1 MEPMMGNLLLRVAE
15 FVKRYA
21 LWLPGGRVLV
31 ACSGG
36 ADSLALLSLVLAL
49 KEKQHLTVWAAHFDH
64 GIRGAASREDA
75 AFVAAFSAS
84 RGIVCRVGRDDV
96 PQYAARHGL
105 SLEMA
110 ARERRYH
117 FLQRTA
123 AEMGEGAVIATGHH
137 ADDQA
142 ETVLMRILRGTGLY
156 GLSAMRARRGNI
168 VRPLLKVSRAEI
180 EEYCVAHDLA
190 PRQDVTNGEMDAVRN
205 RIRLELMPLL
215 REKYNPEVRTA
226 LCRLADMAQEAGD
239 GWRRQV
245 DALWSKAVRSK
256 PDGWAVEGAVF
267 ARESAPLQEGLLRR
281 LAESLGEVMRFRF
294 AHYEAL
300 KALLVKGGTGARI
313 DLPGRWR
320 GEMVYGVLEI
330 SPLRAAQVPWAAR
343 RLSAPGALLLP
354 ALDLLVEATVVA
366 ALPDDLGARVIA
378 VDGDALPFPWEIRTR
393 RAGDWLHVEQGTK
406 KLKNLFI
413 DAKVPRAARAAVPL
427 FVAQDRIF
435 WVGGL
440 RQAAFG
446 RVTSKTKRILRV
458 TLRQASAGEESS

>member
-1 MEPMMGNLLLRVAE
+1 MAYG
-15 FVKRYA
+15 
-21 LWLPGGRVLV
+21 
-31 ACSGG
+31 
-36 ADSLALLSLVLAL
+36 
-49 KEKQHLTVWAAHFDH
+49 
-64 GIRGAASREDA
+64 GAASREDA

-96 PQYAARHGL
+96 PQYAAHHGL

-168 VRPLLKVSRAEI
+168 VRPLMEVSRAEI
-180 EEYCVAHDLA
+180 EEYCVTHGLA

-215 REKYNPEVRTA
+215 REKYNPEVQTA
-226 LCRLADMAQEAGD
+226 LCRLADMAQEASD
-239 GWRRQV
+239 VWQCQV
-245 DALWSKAVRSK
+245 EALWSKAVR
-256 PDGWAVEGAVF
+256 PTPHGWAVEGAVF
-267 ARESAPLQEGLLRR
+267 ARACAPLQEGLLRR
-281 LAESLGEVMRFRF
+281 LAKALGEVMRFRF

-330 SPLRAAQVPWAAR
+330 SPLRAEPVPWEAR
-343 RLSAPGALLLP
+343 RLSAPGSLLLP
-354 ALDLLVEATVVA
+354 ALGLLVEATAVA
-366 ALPDDLGARVIA
+366 KLPQDLGAWVIA
-378 VDGDALPFPWEIRTR
+378 VDGDVLPFPWDIRTR
-393 RAGDWLHVEQGTK
+393 RAGDWLYVEQGTK

-413 DAKVPRAARAAVPL
+413 DAKVTRAVRATLPI
-427 FVAQDRIF
+427 FTAQDQIF

-446 RVTSKTKRILRV
+446 RATSKTKRILRV
-458 TLRQASAGEESS
+458 TLRRAPCGEASS